1 MSMDAFNAAV
11 RTGPYLTDA
20 EHAEIDRS
28 NREPPEGWAAHSVR
42 MRARRD
48 RLAVGVLQERLHE
61 AEMRAF
67 WLEAFYEATVE
78 MVRRRDRRVAELE
91 RLLDQAW
98 RVVQTMRGSA

>member
-1 MSMDAFNAAV
+1 MSMDAFNTAV
-11 RTGPYLTDA
+11 RTGPYLTEA
-20 EHAEIDRS
+20 EHRELDRA
-28 NREPPEGWAAHSVR
+28 NREPADGWAAHSVR

-48 RLAVGVLQERLHE
+48 RLAVGVLHERLHE

-78 MVRRRDRRVAELE
+78 MVRRRDRRIAELE

-98 RVVQTMRGSA
+98 RVCQAMRGSA